1 MKDKRNIAYKKLLFE
16 FISVSFAVFLG
27 LMLNQ
32 WRDSY
37 NSRKLVAQSLENI
50 SIEIENNSKKVQ
62 KMLDSHQFL
71 LSKVENILA
80 HIDHGKIPMDSMGG
94 LNFQLINSTAWE
106 TAKLTQA
113 IAHMDIKIVSEI
125 AGIYEYQDYY
135 TSTVKQYVLGTTF
148 NQSFESEQDIRKNK
162 KFFLDLRDFLTT
174 KIVSSEYD
182 LLEYYKELQEDIKR
196 NIEN

>member
-1 MKDKRNIAYKKLLFE
+1 MKAKNNIAYRKLLFE

-37 NSRKLVAQSLENI
+37 NNRKLVKQSLKNI
-50 SIEIENNSKKVQ
+50 NIEVESNSKKV
-62 KMLDSHQFL
+62 KEMLDSHQFL
-71 LSKVENILA
+71 LSKVENILV
-80 HIDHGKIPMDSMGG
+80 HIDQGKIPMDSMGG

-113 IAHMDIKIVSEI
+113 IAHMDINIVSEI

-135 TSTVKQYVLGTTF
+135 TTAVKQYVLNTTF
-148 NQSFESEQDIRKNK
+148 NQSFESEQDIKQNK
-162 KFFLDLRDFLTT
+162 KFFLDLRDFLKS
-174 KIVSSEYD
+174 KIVPHESN
-182 LLEYYKELQEDIKR
+182 LLEYYVELQQEIKSS
-196 NIEN
+196 I

>member
-1 MKDKRNIAYKKLLFE
+1 MKIKRNIAYKKLLFE

-32 WRDSY
+32 WRDNY
-37 NSRKLVAQSLENI
+37 NSRKLVRQTLENI
-50 SIEIENNSKKVQ
+50 SIEIENNSRKVQ
-62 KMLDSHQFL
+62 KMLDSHQYL

-80 HIDHGKIPMDSMGG
+80 NIDHGKIPLDSMGG

-113 IAHMDIKIVSEI
+113 IAHMDIKVVSEI
-125 AGIYEYQDYY
+125 AGIYEYQEYY
-135 TSTVKQYVLGTTF
+135 TTAVKQYVLSTTL

-162 KFFLDLRDFLTT
+162 KFFLDLRDFLKT
-174 KIVSSEYD
+174 KIVTNECN
-182 LLEYYKELQEDIKR
+182 LLEYYKELQENIKSSIK
-196 NIEN
+196 N